1 MHGRD
6 RPASLWIGCLL
17 VGVMAGPALAQDPQA
32 VGEHTGLQRGTN
44 VQCAS
49 LNDPD
54 RRPSDPCPDDGQ
66 APQDEYE
73 KRKKAQEER
82 EKPKHSSFLRWLHT
96 DALWIPTESGNQS
109 FGLVGA
115 HLAVARVGRLHIF
128 GPPGV
133 LVLRQRTRLGWQ
145 FRPAL
150 TWGMSIF
157 LTDMRIPGTTRTA
170 QLFGNLT
177 KCWTQGDQRTGMSMA
192 GLSITWKK

>member
-32 VGEHTGLQRGTN
+32 VGEHTSLQRGTN

-54 RRPSDPCPDDGQ
+54 RRSSDPCPADAQ
-66 APQDEYE
+66 ATQDEYE

-82 EKPKHSSFLRWLHT
+82 EKEQLGLLGL
-96 DALWIPTESGNQS
+96 D
-109 FGLVGA
+109 GLVGV
-115 HLAVARVGRLHIF
+115 HLAVARVGRIHIY

-133 LVLRQRTRLGWQ
+133 MVLRQQTRLGWQ
-145 FRPAL
+145 LRPAL

-157 LTDMRIPGTTRTA
+157 LTDMRVPGTSRTA

-192 GLSITWKK
+192 GLSLTWKK